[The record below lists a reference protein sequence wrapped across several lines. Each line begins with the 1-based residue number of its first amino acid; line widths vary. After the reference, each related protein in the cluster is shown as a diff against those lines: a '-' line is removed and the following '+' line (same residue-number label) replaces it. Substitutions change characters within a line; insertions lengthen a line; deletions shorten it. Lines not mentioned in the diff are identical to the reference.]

1 MSDSPRES
9 ARMLA
14 GSAGGTNEW
23 SEHTPLLIDAKAAA
37 AMLAI
42 SPRKLWTL
50 TRCNAIPSRRIGRAV
65 RYCPSE
71 LRLWV
76 VAGCPTEPGAAERVR
91 RSPTNRS
98 GSEVS
103 R

>member
-1 MSDSPRES
+1 VSDSPRES
-9 ARMLA
+9 ARTLA
-14 GSAGGTNEW
+14 GSTSGTIKQQ
-23 SEHTPLLIDAKAAA
+23 EHTPLLIDAKAAA
-37 AMLAI
+37 ALLAI

-65 RYCPSE
+65 RYCPTE

-91 RSPTNRS
+91 RWPTTRS
-98 GSEVS
+98 GSGVS

>member
-1 MSDSPRES
+1 VSDSPRES
-9 ARMLA
+9 ARTLA
-14 GSAGGTNEW
+14 GSTGGTNEQT
-23 SEHTPLLIDAKAAA
+23 EHTPLLINAMAAA
-37 AMLAI
+37 VLLAI

-76 VAGCPTEPGAAERVR
+76 VAGCPTDPGAAERVQR
-91 RSPTNRS
+91 WPTTRS
-98 GSEVS
+98 GSGVIQ
-103 R
+103 

>member
-9 ARMLA
+9 ARTLA
-14 GSAGGTNEW
+14 GSAGGTK
-23 SEHTPLLIDAKAAA
+23 EHAEHIPLLINAVDTAAL
-37 AMLAI
+37 LAI

-76 VAGCPTEPGAAERVR
+76 VAGCPTDPGAAERVR
-91 RSPTNRS
+91 RRPTTRS
-98 GSEVS
+98 GSGVS